1 MHLMLIQ
8 KELFIKN
15 FVLNCENKIEYYK
28 KKLLDNIT
36 RHVQE
41 VSTSGFNC

>member
-1 MHLMLIQ
+1 MHSMLIQ

-28 KKLLDNIT
+28 KLLDNIT
-36 RHVQE
+36 RHVQK